1 MPTKD
6 APRTPGRILTSSI
19 AAKYLSAAHFEA
31 DLNIQPAAFV
41 SAADSLRRKIRACAA
56 RSFAA
61 QHRTADSAASLKGG
75 GDKSQAGLLS
85 RQTTGRLRPDAARAL
100 S

>member
-6 APRTPGRILTSSI
+6 APRTPSRISTGSI
-19 AAKYLSAAHFEA
+19 AAKRLSALHFE
-31 DLNIQPAAFV
+31 DDVKIQPAAFV

-61 QHRTADSAASLKGG
+61 QHRTADTAAGLKDGG
-75 GDKSQAGLLS
+75 EKSQAGLLS
-85 RQTTGRLRPDAARAL
+85 RQTIRRIRRDAPRA
-100 S
+100 